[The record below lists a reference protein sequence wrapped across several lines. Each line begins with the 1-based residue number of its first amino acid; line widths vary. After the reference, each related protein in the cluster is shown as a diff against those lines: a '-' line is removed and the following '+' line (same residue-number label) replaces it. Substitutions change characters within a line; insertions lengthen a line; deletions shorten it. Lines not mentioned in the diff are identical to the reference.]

1 MDSSSRW
8 PQIIANVAL
17 PQDQMIALPE
27 SGWGAL
33 IAWLAGP
40 TWVHP
45 DPAAVPPPVTVSVTS
60 GGATTET
67 WVDRTPGTRLRL
79 TTTSPPT
86 FVMPKCRHHPA
97 QCGGH
102 CDARPGWTRTPFG
115 PGCTNRCKNSV
126 PTHGFHVKPEPA

>member
-1 MDSSSRW
+1 MDSGSRW

-45 DPAAVPPPVTVSVTS
+45 DPER
-60 GGATTET
+60 G
-67 WVDRTPGTRLRL
+67 RRL
-79 TTTSPPT
+79 
-86 FVMPKCRHHPA
+86 
-97 QCGGH
+97 
-102 CDARPGWTRTPFG
+102 
-115 PGCTNRCKNSV
+115 
-126 PTHGFHVKPEPA
+126 